1 MIGYRYLTG
10 EDNSAFCHKVTK
22 ALSEGWQLYGEP
34 SYVFDPS
41 ANVMRC
47 AQAVMKENND
57 RNYEEGMTLSA
68 I

>member
-1 MIGYRYLTG
+1 MIAYRYLTE
-10 EDNSAFCHKVTK
+10 EDTSAFCHKVSK

-47 AQAVMKENND
+47 AQAVMKENAD
-57 RNYEEGMTLSA
+57 LDYTEEMKLSA
-68 I
+68 V